1 MEKRLTKAYHIIL
14 VIGICVFVFMVL
26 RTGNVVTE
34 KVSGTEAI
42 ILNDQMEINSSS
54 TSVSATGILPDTEMN
69 GEVLAFFSKHAIVE
83 VSIAGEQVYC
93 VSPAEDSMVATTGY
107 LWNIIHMREEY
118 KGQPF
123 RITMHGAYRNR
134 ADLNLVYYGSQ
145 MSILDSILKKDG
157 FNLLIA
163 CVIAL
168 IGLVFVLY
176 VLFLYCTKKTD
187 YSLGHLA
194 IFTVLFGIWNIT
206 DSQAVSLLV
215 RHPIA
220 LNIVNH
226 ICLMVMT
233 IPFVMFL
240 RNIYQEKYDRL
251 WSVFCYF
258 NGLAAVVRML
268 LQVFG
273 ILDFKETLVLTH
285 VVLVVFFVVVFYAN
299 TMELVNN
306 KHSIEI
312 RINTI
317 CIFFVISMSA
327 IDLVNYRMSK
337 SGSFFASFGYLV
349 YIVVMGIFSIIR
361 TQKMMEK
368 MQEAEVY
375 RKLAYTDELTGLFN
389 RTAYQ
394 RDMENKKIINKE
406 NGRETILPTTIL
418 MIDLNDLKH
427 CNDTFGHSYGDQY
440 ISMVAKE
447 MKEVF
452 GMSGRCYRIGGDEF
466 SVLFSE
472 PEKMDVQGMVQ
483 RFQRRLHDL
492 NRNPFVVSISAAVG
506 VASYEPGLDQSLEE
520 TKNRADKMMYENK
533 QKQKRERR
541 AV

>member
-14 VIGICVFVFMVL
+14 VIGICVFVFVVL
-26 RTGNVVTE
+26 RTGNVVME
-34 KVSGTEAI
+34 KVSGTEAA
-42 ILNDQMEINSSS
+42 ILNDQMEIDSSS

-83 VSIAGEQVYC
+83 VRIAGERVYC
-93 VSPAEDSMVATTGY
+93 VSPAENSMVATTGY

-118 KGQPF
+118 KGRPF
-123 RITMHGAYRNR
+123 QITMHGVYGNK
-134 ADLNLVYYGSQ
+134 ADLNQVYYGSQ
-145 MSILDSILKKDG
+145 MSILGSILKKDG
-157 FNLLIA
+157 FDILIA

-206 DSQAVSLLV
+206 DSQAVSLTV

-220 LNIVNH
+220 LNTVNH

-240 RNIYQEKYDRL
+240 RSIYQEKHDRL
-251 WSVFCYF
+251 WSAFCYF
-258 NGLAAVVRML
+258 NGLAAVVRMV

-273 ILDFKETLVLTH
+273 IRDFKETLVLTH
-285 VVLVVFFVVVFYAN
+285 VVLVVFFVVVLYAN

-317 CIFFVISMSA
+317 CIFFVIAMCA
-327 IDLVNYRMSK
+327 VDLVNYRMSK
-337 SGSFFASFGYLV
+337 NGSFFSSLGYLT
-349 YIVVMGIFSIIR
+349 YIVVMGIFSALR

-406 NGRETILPTTIL
+406 NGMETILPTTVL

-472 PEKMDVQGMVQ
+472 PEKTDVQGMVQ

-492 NRNPFVVSISAAVG
+492 NRNPFVVNISAAVG
-506 VASYEPGLDQSLEE
+506 VASYETDLDRSLEE
-520 TKNRADKMMYENK
+520 TKDRADKMMYENK
-533 QKQKRERR
+533 QKQKQERR
-541 AV
+541 AL